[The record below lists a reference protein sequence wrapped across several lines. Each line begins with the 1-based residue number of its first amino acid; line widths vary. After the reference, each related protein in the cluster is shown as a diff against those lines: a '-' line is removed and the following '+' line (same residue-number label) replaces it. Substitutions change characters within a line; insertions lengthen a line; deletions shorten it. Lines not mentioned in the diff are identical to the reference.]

1 MDAFLQF
8 LATGV
13 MVGAVYGL
21 IALSIVLICKAT
33 GIFNFAIGQFV
44 LVGAFI
50 FWSLSV
56 QLGIPIILSLILAL
70 LLAALVGYLVDRF
83 TMRPLIG
90 QPTIAAMMVTL
101 ALISLLNGVTVL
113 IWGASMQVMP
123 DFLPGSTVNL
133 GNVAL
138 SHELLWAFGVAMVAF
153 CAFVIFFKRTRLGLA
168 MRSVAES
175 HLVAQARGINVR
187 LIFSITWALS
197 AVMAALAG
205 IFLGVRMGVAIPTG
219 GVGLKAFS
227 AVLFGGIES
236 IPGAIIGGLS
246 VGVLETVSGGLLDP
260 WLMEITPYI
269 IMIVVLMIRP
279 EGLFGLKRIERI

>member
-1 MDAFLQF
+1 MDSALQF
-8 LATGV
+8 LATGI

-33 GIFNFAIGQFV
+33 GIFNFAVGQFV

-56 QLGIPIILSLILAL
+56 QLGIPIVLSLILSLFLSAG
-70 LLAALVGYLVDRF
+70 VGYLIDRF

-90 QPTIAAMMVTL
+90 QPTIAPMMVTL

-123 DFLPGSTVNL
+123 NFLPGDTVKL
-133 GNVAL
+133 GSVAL
-138 SHELLWAFGVAMVAF
+138 SHELLWAFAVAMVAF
-153 CAFVIFFKRTRLGLA
+153 IAFVIFFQRTRLGLA

-187 LIFSITWALS
+187 LIFSVTWALA

-205 IFLGVRMGVAIPTG
+205 IFLGVRMGVSIPTG
-219 GVGLKAFS
+219 AVGLKAFS

-246 VGVLETVSGGLLDP
+246 VGILETLSGGLLDP
-260 WLMEITPYI
+260 WLMEITPFI
-269 IMIVVLMIRP
+269 IMLIVLMIRP